1 MVETTF
7 ELMEYLAERGAPYGI
22 SDMEIYQQIPLD
34 ARSPQLAYEYMQQ
47 KDISHIEPL
56 SKGDDP
62 AGDNW
67 MLEDSDVNRAR
78 GAETMTP
85 SEKRVA
91 EADGLEDAKRMK
103 EDHER
108 AQAQADADAEA
119 DAKKLKGAVIV
130 GSGLVGTQLL
140 VDGALAAAGAAGA
153 AAGAAA
159 GCAITGTVV
168 TAATATALIGGTGY
182 LVYKYG
188 WDYSKRLFKR

>member
-56 SKGDDP
+56 SKGGDP

-85 SEKRVA
+85 SEQRAA

-103 EDHER
+103 EDYER
-108 AQAQADADAEA
+108 AQQAEDARRLRA
-119 DAKKLKGAVIV
+119 GIVYGSGIV
-130 GSGLVGTQLL
+130 GSQLL
-140 VDGALAAAGAAGA
+140 VDGALAAAGATGA
-153 AAGAAA
+153 AAAGAA

-168 TAATATALIGGTGY
+168 TIATATAIIGGTGY
-182 LVYKYG
+182 LAWNVG
-188 WDYSKRLFKR
+188 KRLLKR

>member
-56 SKGDDP
+56 SKGGDP

-78 GAETMTP
+78 GAETMTA
-85 SEKRVA
+85 SEQRVA

-103 EDHER
+103 EDYER
-108 AQAQADADAEA
+108 AQQAQTSQDYQR
-119 DAKKLKGAVIV
+119 LRGAVIT
-130 GSGLVGTQLL
+130 GGGLFGTQLL
-140 VDGALAAAGAAGA
+140 IDGALAAGSAAGA

-182 LVYKYG
+182 LAWKFG
-188 WDYSKRLFKR
+188 RKLLKR